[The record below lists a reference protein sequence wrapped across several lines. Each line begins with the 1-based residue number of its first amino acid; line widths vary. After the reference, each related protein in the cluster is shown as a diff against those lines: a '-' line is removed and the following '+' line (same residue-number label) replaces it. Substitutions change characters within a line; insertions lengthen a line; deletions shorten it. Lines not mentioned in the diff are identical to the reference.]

1 MCSSDLSHG
10 QKLNPYEEEVVHRY
24 RFTLVTTPNSK
35 EKEYAMHEDDM
46 SHMAEVFLNGG
57 LPFPEYLTES
67 KLHHVSIGL
76 GKAKN
81 DMQRKYGTHFMAK
94 YSVPRP
100 NGKVTELSVISGMM
114 FYSRKDAPYEVMV
127 YDGREDNEPIG
138 YQTDEDLIL
147 LIAKL
152 LAEGESN
159 GIQE

>member
-1 MCSSDLSHG
+1 MLFRS
-10 QKLNPYEEEVVHRY
+10 
-24 RFTLVTTPNSK
+24 
-35 EKEYAMHEDDM
+35 
-46 SHMAEVFLNGG
+46 
-57 LPFPEYLTES
+57 ES

-152 LAEGESN
+152 LGESN

>member
-1 MCSSDLSHG
+1 MEVSNDSLRWNLSYGNGAVASRKLLCLGGVTMIEDNMSD
-10 QKLNPYEEEVVHRY
+10 
-24 RFTLVTTPNSK
+24 
-35 EKEYAMHEDDM
+35 
-46 SHMAEVFLNGG
+46 MAEVFLNGG

-76 GKAKN
+76 GKAMN

-114 FYSRKDAPYEVMV
+114 FYSRKGEPYEIMV
-127 YDGREDNEPIG
+127 HEREGNDPLP
-138 YQTDEDLIL
+138 YQTDEDLML

-152 LAEGESN
+152 LGEGESN
-159 GIQE
+159 GLPK